1 MAKLPIDEIRGRY
14 DNLVRKIINNLK
26 KVIEDLMQQKKKIM
40 KQRRITI
47 ADIHQGRKELFTAN
61 KGEFYAN
68 AEAKSN
74 PEFEDKKQRI
84 VELEGELK
92 TLLQTE
98 LGTEGRV
105 YRSHDDYQ
113 KAMDVTIGQLNN
125 LLNYIHNNS
134 GVGRGWFRSDKGKRR
149 HLPVEAIYRKIMEFD
164 AEIMKRERDEELTE
178 EQFLRFKLNVER
190 KADVIL
196 QRLETVTGVK
206 TTIKKPLVGRVRR
219 SLGKAKRNIRKKFTG
234 ARQKVAG
241 GVTGVGGTLPN
252 WVKRNPNPVPAL
264 QNWWSSVSGTARRL
278 REKAGRRG
286 ADVSEEQV
294 EVKAEAET
302 TGEAEGRLRS
312 LLSVIKGIKNLN
324 PRESEKLVR
333 LGNKLSLLQSKISSN
348 LRKLR
353 MPRLSRKETA
363 VTAAKV
369 EEAAEV
375 VGETI
380 KEIESKLSKFE
391 ALKVWLRSRTP
402 EINLRGAAGNVRDA
416 AGAILQKIKNILNP
430 LPTLEKWW
438 NGLAGKAGNLAD
450 IAKSKGG
457 NIEGAVTG
465 FKSSVGGNLG
475 KVNNAVKDVI
485 GRARGILKTPS
496 IDIKARERISGWVDQ
511 LRKLQSKISS
521 DLRKLNPGLPREQIG
536 KIANLIKEN
545 SKKAAE
551 LAGKLRD
558 ELGKIA
564 GRLRKR

>member
-264 QNWWSSVSGTARRL
+264 QNWWANVASTAKRL
-278 REKAGRRG
+278 REKVKKGG
-286 ADVSEEQV
+286 ADVSEEL
-294 EVKAEAET
+294 AEAEAEDET
-302 TGEAEGRLRS
+302 VPEAIKKFKSLLRIIDNVKNFNPKESAKLVELGNRLSGYQSGISEGLKRIKIPGRIKRLVGKDADGVVNAAEGA
-312 LLSVIKGIKNLN
+312 
-324 PRESEKLVR
+324 E
-333 LGNKLSLLQSKISSN
+333 
-348 LRKLR
+348 
-353 MPRLSRKETA
+353 ETA
-363 VTAAKV
+363 L
-369 EEAAEV
+369 
-375 VGETI
+375 
-380 KEIESKLSKFE
+380 EIERELSKWGN
-391 ALKVWLRSRTP
+391 LKGWLSSRTQN
-402 EINLRGAAGNVRDA
+402 INLRGKLASAR
-416 AGAILQKIKNILNP
+416 QKVA
-430 LPTLEKWW
+430 E
-438 NGLAGKAGNLAD
+438 
-450 IAKSKGG
+450 
-457 NIEGAVTG
+457 E
-465 FKSSVGGNLG
+465 
-475 KVNNAVKDVI
+475 VK
-485 GRARGILKTPS
+485 
-496 IDIKARERISGWVDQ
+496 
-511 LRKLQSKISS
+511 RKIR
-521 DLRKLNPGLPREQIG
+521 RK
-536 KIANLIKEN
+536 
-545 SKKAAE
+545 
-551 LAGKLRD
+551 
-558 ELGKIA
+558 
-564 GRLRKR
+564 